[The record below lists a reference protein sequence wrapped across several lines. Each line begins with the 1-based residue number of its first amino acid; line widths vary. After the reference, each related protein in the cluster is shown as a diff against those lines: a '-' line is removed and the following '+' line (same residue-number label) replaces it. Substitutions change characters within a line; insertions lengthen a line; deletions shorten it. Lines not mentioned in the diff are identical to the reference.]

1 MSRGKPSYVSHIQ
14 RHVLTNTIFAT
25 HILII
30 SISCRIHPT
39 SEAIQ
44 VKVVCS
50 FLGGS
55 FQCVEQIGSGPQE
68 GLKGSR
74 FTALL
79 GSNGKGLETLTFLR
93 LHNGNFWII
102 LTWMLKIIN
111 WLWWKKKHVCHC
123 VPNSDRVCNWLFAC
137 DLLHDQGWRLV
148 IFPLICVSNCL
159 LMNLI
164 HKSNICS
171 CASCNSQTVLP
182 VPSSWKFFQAL
193 VYSLAD
199 KYNINYKIFPSSQ
212 QPCTQGCILLQKVPW
227 LWDLGLL
234 LIEKCFVK
242 KKKKLSLSTYDLIFH
257 YGLMLEH

>member
-1 MSRGKPSYVSHIQ
+1 ME
-14 RHVLTNTIFAT
+14 
-25 HILII
+25 I
-30 SISCRIHPT
+30 SGLFWHECWKS
-39 SEAIQ
+39 S
-44 VKVVCS
+44 
-50 FLGGS
+50 
-55 FQCVEQIGSGPQE
+55 IGSGE
-68 GLKGSR
+68 
-74 FTALL
+74 
-79 GSNGKGLETLTFLR
+79 
-93 LHNGNFWII
+93 
-102 LTWMLKIIN
+102 
-111 WLWWKKKHVCHC
+111 KKNVCHC
-123 VPNSDRVCNWLFAC
+123 MPNSDWVCNWLFAC

-171 CASCNSQTVLP
+171 CVSCNSQTVLP

-242 KKKKLSLSTYDLIFH
+242 KKKEIVTEHLWFNISLWFNARTPMNESQISSASLFVLI
-257 YGLMLEH
+257 